1 MINLK
6 QMTTAELKQYLS
18 EHRRDDDK
26 FSEALGE
33 LLNREPN
40 PTIYTADMPLQD
52 TERVIREKINE
63 VNKSK

>member
-1 MINLK
+1 MTNLT

-18 EHRRDDDK
+18 DHRRDDDK

-40 PTIYTADMPLQD
+40 PTIYPTHMPLQD
-52 TERVIREKINE
+52 MERVIREKINE